1 MKKTLFFL
9 FSLFM
14 VKANAQI
21 SLSTDTFNQLARDY
35 VKLGLVIGQYDSDFV
50 DAYYGPDSLKP
61 VLAKAKVFPKDSLI
75 KAVKQLQK
83 KLASYLQKGSDEVLM
98 GRAFWIKA
106 QLTAFDQRIRIFSGE
121 YSSFDKETKALFG
134 VVVPRYK
141 KEDYQRWLNEL
152 NRILPGSGTANYK
165 FEALVDKF
173 SIPGF
178 KVDTLFK
185 TAIQLSRNQT
195 LKHLKLP
202 ADESFDLEYVKGK
215 PWSGYNWYKG
225 NFHSLI
231 QLNTDV
237 KILIERAIDV
247 ASHESYPGHHVYN
260 TLLEQRLYKEKGWV
274 EISLYPLFSPQSL
287 IAEGTAN
294 YGIELVFPGDEKLRF
309 AKEVLLP
316 LAGMD
321 TTGITTYFKALVLK
335 SKLNF
340 VRNDVAR
347 GLLDGTM
354 KTEVAQ
360 NWLIRY
366 GLYNNESAKKSID
379 FIRKY
384 RSYVINYNYGLQ
396 LVRNYVERTMGNDKS
411 IEHRWQVFATLLS
424 NQFTSSDLLP

>member
-141 KEDYQRWLNEL
+141 KEDYQR
-152 NRILPGSGTANYK
+152 PGTANYK

>member
-1 MKKTLFFL
+1 
-9 FSLFM
+9 
-14 VKANAQI
+14 
-21 SLSTDTFNQLARDY
+21 
-35 VKLGLVIGQYDSDFV
+35 
-50 DAYYGPDSLKP
+50 
-61 VLAKAKVFPKDSLI
+61 
-75 KAVKQLQK
+75 
-83 KLASYLQKGSDEVLM
+83 
-98 GRAFWIKA
+98 
-106 QLTAFDQRIRIFSGE
+106 
-121 YSSFDKETKALFG
+121 
-134 VVVPRYK
+134 
-141 KEDYQRWLNEL
+141 L
-152 NRILPGSGTANYK
+152 NRILPGPGTANYK

>member
-1 MKKTLFFL
+1 
-9 FSLFM
+9 
-14 VKANAQI
+14 
-21 SLSTDTFNQLARDY
+21 
-35 VKLGLVIGQYDSDFV
+35 
-50 DAYYGPDSLKP
+50 
-61 VLAKAKVFPKDSLI
+61 
-75 KAVKQLQK
+75 
-83 KLASYLQKGSDEVLM
+83 
-98 GRAFWIKA
+98 
-106 QLTAFDQRIRIFSGE
+106 
-121 YSSFDKETKALFG
+121 
-134 VVVPRYK
+134 
-141 KEDYQRWLNEL
+141 
-152 NRILPGSGTANYK
+152 
-165 FEALVDKF
+165 
-173 SIPGF
+173 
-178 KVDTLFK
+178 
-185 TAIQLSRNQT
+185 
-195 LKHLKLP
+195 
-202 ADESFDLEYVKGK
+202 
-215 PWSGYNWYKG
+215 
-225 NFHSLI
+225 
-231 QLNTDV
+231 V

>member
-1 MKKTLFFL
+1 
-9 FSLFM
+9 
-14 VKANAQI
+14 
-21 SLSTDTFNQLARDY
+21 
-35 VKLGLVIGQYDSDFV
+35 
-50 DAYYGPDSLKP
+50 
-61 VLAKAKVFPKDSLI
+61 
-75 KAVKQLQK
+75 
-83 KLASYLQKGSDEVLM
+83 
-98 GRAFWIKA
+98 
-106 QLTAFDQRIRIFSGE
+106 
-121 YSSFDKETKALFG
+121 
-134 VVVPRYK
+134 
-141 KEDYQRWLNEL
+141 
-152 NRILPGSGTANYK
+152 
-165 FEALVDKF
+165 
-173 SIPGF
+173 
-178 KVDTLFK
+178 
-185 TAIQLSRNQT
+185 
-195 LKHLKLP
+195 
-202 ADESFDLEYVKGK
+202 
-215 PWSGYNWYKG
+215 
-225 NFHSLI
+225 
-231 QLNTDV
+231 
-237 KILIERAIDV
+237 
-247 ASHESYPGHHVYN
+247 
-260 TLLEQRLYKEKGWV
+260 LEQRLYKEKGWV